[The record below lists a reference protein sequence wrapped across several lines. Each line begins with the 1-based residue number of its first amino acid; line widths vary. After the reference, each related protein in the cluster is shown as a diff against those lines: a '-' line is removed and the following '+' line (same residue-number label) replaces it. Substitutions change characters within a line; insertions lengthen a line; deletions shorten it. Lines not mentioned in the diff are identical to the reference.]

1 MQRCEQQKSRLRGP
15 IGELQDESERL
26 RFDYLRSAIEF
37 NITVACYSEAKPNS
51 GKLRASC
58 WSVASR
64 NYQLLRQ
71 LMAKPPFA
79 NMEIAA
85 LLPRIER
92 LEEVLSALESGR
104 ETPPT
109 LPLPRAVPAAPAKT
123 NGARKVEGLTP
134 REAEVLIEIANGHS
148 TKEIAYRLGM
158 SFKTA
163 ACHRYRLMDKLGF
176 HDTVSL
182 VRHAVRSGFVAF

>member
-1 MQRCEQQKSRLRGP
+1 GRDGQEG
-15 IGELQDESERL
+15 GEGAPGEGNGG
-26 RFDYLRSAIEF
+26 RS
-37 NITVACYSEAKPNS
+37 PPHPPPRQ
-51 GKLRASC
+51 GAS
-58 WSVASR
+58 
-64 NYQLLRQ
+64 
-71 LMAKPPFA
+71 
-79 NMEIAA
+79 
-85 LLPRIER
+85 
-92 LEEVLSALESGR
+92 
-104 ETPPT
+104 
-109 LPLPRAVPAAPAKT
+109 PAAPAKT

-182 VRHAVRSGFVAF
+182 VRHAVRSGFVAY

>member
-1 MQRCEQQKSRLRGP
+1 MPKGEQQDSRLRG
-15 IGELQDESERL
+15 ILGELRDESERL
-26 RFDYLRSAIEF
+26 RFDYLRCVIEF
-37 NITVACYSEAKPNS
+37 NVTVACYSRAKPS
-51 GKLRASC
+51 SDTLRASC
-58 WSVASR
+58 WKVASR
-64 NYQLLRQ
+64 NYQLLRG

-79 NMEIAA
+79 NMEIAT

-92 LEEVLSALESGR
+92 LAEVLSALESGR

-109 LPLPRAVPAAPAKT
+109 LTLPRAVPGAPAKT
-123 NGARKVEGLTP
+123 NGARKIEGLTA
-134 REAEVLIEIANGHS
+134 RETEVLIEIANGLS
-148 TKEIAYRLGM
+148 TKEIAYRLGI